1 MHFRVS
7 FLNVTNLG
15 NAKIAGMD
23 TDLQLYGN
31 RYNVALSVFFV
42 PYSLFEIPSNILLKI
57 MRPSRWIAIM
67 MFVWGVIMTL
77 TGIVNSYEGLVVV
90 RFFLGLAEAGFF
102 PAAAYL
108 LTLWYVDQI
117 LTEMYSLITMKV
129 QAVRDPEP
137 DGFLLYGMLAL
148 RCIWWFASI
157 CY

>member
-117 LTEMYSLITMKV
+117 LTQMYSLITDHEGTSGTRSR
-129 QAVRDPEP
+129 A
-137 DGFLLYGMLAL
+137 GWLS
-148 RCIWWFASI
+148 SI
-157 CY
+157 RHARSPVHLVVC